1 MVKVVINFK
10 KEKIM
15 KNKKVII
22 IKSYKEYIESDIS
35 NDDFKNSGIVYCRV
49 STESQIKGTSIDS
62 QMNNGIEFFKNS
74 DYKLKNIIVFREEGK
89 SGDDYDKE
97 DIVLRNY

>member
-74 DYKLKNIIVFREEGK
+74 DYKCFF
-89 SGDDYDKE
+89 DK
-97 DIVLRNY
+97 IKTK